1 MQSGHPEV
9 QSYLDQVV
17 STLTIHVGAELIG
30 VYLHGSLAMGAFH
43 PGRSDID
50 ILAVRAEPLHRERRI
65 VQGGTGGHPDAPLWW
80 RSGVQPGHRSCRA
93 RTVCCPILRGA
104 REHP

>member
-50 ILAVRAEPLHRERRI
+50 ILAVCAEPLHRERRMVLGEALAVI
-65 VQGGTGGHPDAPLWW
+65 PTPPPVAIWSSAWSPKLPCAHGLLPHPS
-80 RSGVQPGHRSCRA
+80 RC
-93 RTVCCPILRGA
+93 T
-104 REHP
+104 